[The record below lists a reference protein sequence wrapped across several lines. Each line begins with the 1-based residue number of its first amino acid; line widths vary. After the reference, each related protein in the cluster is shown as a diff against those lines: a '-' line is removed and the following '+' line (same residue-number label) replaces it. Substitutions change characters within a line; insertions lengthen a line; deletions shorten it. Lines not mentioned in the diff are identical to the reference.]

1 MKGGLGVNNKM
12 PISVW
17 ILVIA
22 MALNTTAA
30 SFLWPFNTLYIHDFL
45 GESMT
50 LAGVALL
57 VNSALAIVGNY
68 IGGTLF
74 DRIGGKTTLMI
85 SVGLLLA
92 SSLGFLLFHATFFGY
107 LVWLGLI
114 GLSGGLVFPTVYAFA
129 GLIWPEGGRRSFNA
143 IYVAQNVGVA
153 LGTAMSGQIARLNI
167 EWIFYANFFL
177 SVLFV
182 VVLLFGLRY
191 LKNPARPVVQSQLE
205 AAATTLSSATMKSMW
220 YVAVGYAVLWFV
232 YVQWQGTIAVHSK
245 DLGVTISQ
253 YSLLWTVNGAMIVF
267 AQPLLNRVLR
277 QFEDD
282 LKRQLIIGAS
292 IFLGAFL
299 IVPFAGGFGMFMV
312 AMVVMTIGEMFVWPA
327 VPTIAAKLAP
337 PGKAGQYQGL
347 VNIAASVGRMI
358 GPTLSGFVYD
368 MFGITVVFG
377 MLLLLATL
385 ALTLFVI
392 MKDIRVTEKS
402 S

>member
-1 MKGGLGVNNKM
+1 MKQSM

-30 SFLWPFNTLYIHDFL
+30 SFLWPFNTLYIHEFL

-50 LAGVALL
+50 LAGMALL

-74 DRIGGKTTLMI
+74 DRIGGKRTLVF
-85 SVGLLLA
+85 SVGLLLM
-92 SSLGFLLFHATFFGY
+92 SSFGFLLFHATFSGY
-107 LVWLGLI
+107 LIWLGLI
-114 GLSGGLVFPTVYAFA
+114 GFSSGLVFPTVYAFA
-129 GLIWPEGGRRSFNA
+129 GIIWPEGGRRSFNA

-153 LGTAMSGQIARLNI
+153 LGTAMSGQIARFNI
-167 EWIFYANFFL
+167 EWIFYANFSL

-182 VVLLFGLRY
+182 IVLLFGLRY
-191 LKNPARPVVQSQLE
+191 LKNPAKPVVPSQLE
-205 AAATTLSSATMKSMW
+205 AAATTLSSTTMRSMG
-220 YVAVGYAVLWFV
+220 YVALGYAVLWFV

-282 LKRQLIIGAS
+282 LKRQLLIGSS
-292 IFLGAFL
+292 IFLLAFL
-299 IVPFAGGFGMFMV
+299 VVPFAEGFTMFMV

-337 PGKAGQYQGL
+337 AGKAGQYQGL

-358 GPTLSGFVYD
+358 GPTFSGLLFD
-368 MFGITVVFG
+368 SFG
-377 MLLLLATL
+377 MNAVFVLLILLIVTANL
-385 ALTLFVI
+385 VFLR
-392 MKDIRVTEKS
+392 IRSLNVQT
-402 S
+402 

>member
-1 MKGGLGVNNKM
+1 MNNKM
-12 PISVW
+12 PISIW

-30 SFLWPFNTLYIHDFL
+30 SFLWPFNTLYINGHL

-57 VNSALAIVGNY
+57 VNSALAIAGNY

-74 DRIGGKTTLMI
+74 DRLGGKKTLVI
-85 SVGLLLA
+85 SVTLLLA

-107 LVWLGLI
+107 LAWLGMI
-114 GLSGGLVFPTVYAFA
+114 GFSGGLVFPTVYAFA

-153 LGTAMSGQIARLNI
+153 LGTAMSGQVARINI

-182 VVLLFGLRY
+182 VVLLFGFRY
-191 LKNPARPVVQSQLE
+191 LKNPGRPVVQSQLE
-205 AAATTLSSATMKSMW
+205 AAATTLSGATMKSMW
-220 YVAVGYAVLWFV
+220 YVAIGYAVLWFV
-232 YVQWQGTIAVHSK
+232 YVQWQGTIAVHSQG
-245 DLGVTISQ
+245 LGVSISQ

-267 AQPLLNRVLR
+267 AQPLLNRMLR

-282 LKRQLIIGAS
+282 LKRQLVIGGV
-292 IFLGAFL
+292 IFLAAFA
-299 IVPFAGGFGMFMV
+299 IVPFAGAFSMFMV
-312 AMVVMTIGEMFVWPA
+312 AMIVMTIGEMFIWPA

-347 VNIAASVGRMI
+347 VNIAASVGRMV
-358 GPTLSGFVYD
+358 GPTLSGLLYDVMGMNAVFV
-368 MFGITVVFG
+368 
-377 MLLLLATL
+377 LLIVLSSTG
-385 ALTLFVI
+385 LFFFT
-392 MKDIRVTEKS
+392 KAS
-402 S
+402 SLNRQTSEQ

>member
-1 MKGGLGVNNKM
+1 MKGGCGMKQSM

-30 SFLWPFNTLYIHDFL
+30 SFLWPFNTLYIHEFL

-50 LAGVALL
+50 LAGMALL

-74 DRIGGKTTLMI
+74 DRIGGKRTLVF
-85 SVGLLLA
+85 SVGLLLI
-92 SSLGFLLFHATFFGY
+92 SSFGFLLFHATFSGY
-107 LVWLGLI
+107 LIWLGLI
-114 GLSGGLVFPTVYAFA
+114 GFSSGLVFPTVYAFA
-129 GLIWPEGGRRSFNA
+129 GIIWPEGGRRSFNA

-153 LGTAMSGQIARLNI
+153 LGTAMSGQIARFNI
-167 EWIFYANFFL
+167 EWIFYANFSL

-182 VVLLFGLRY
+182 IVLLFGLRY
-191 LKNPARPVVQSQLE
+191 LKNPAKPVVPSQLE
-205 AAATTLSSATMKSMW
+205 AAATTLSSTTMRSMG
-220 YVAVGYAVLWFV
+220 YVALGYAVLWFV

-282 LKRQLIIGAS
+282 LKRQLLIGSS
-292 IFLGAFL
+292 IFLLAFL
-299 IVPFAGGFGMFMV
+299 VVPFAEGFTMFMV

-337 PGKAGQYQGL
+337 AGKAGQYQGL

-358 GPTLSGFVYD
+358 GPTFSGLLFD
-368 MFGITVVFG
+368 SFG
-377 MLLLLATL
+377 MNAVFVLLILLIVTANL
-385 ALTLFVI
+385 VFLR
-392 MKDIRVTEKS
+392 IRSLNVQT
-402 S
+402 

>member
-1 MKGGLGVNNKM
+1 MNKKM
-12 PISVW
+12 PISIW

-30 SFLWPFNTLYIHDFL
+30 SFLWPFNTLYINGYL

-50 LAGVALL
+50 LAGIALL

-74 DRIGGKTTLMI
+74 DRLGGKTTLVI
-85 SVGLLLA
+85 AVSLLLA

-114 GLSGGLVFPTVYAFA
+114 GFSGGLVFPTVYAFA

-153 LGTAMSGQIARLNI
+153 LGTAMSGQVARINI

-182 VVLLFGLRY
+182 VVLLFGFRY
-191 LKNPARPVVQSQLE
+191 LKETTRPVIQSQLE
-205 AAATTLSSATMKSMW
+205 AAATTLSGATMKSMW
-220 YVAVGYAVLWFV
+220 YVAIGYAALWFV
-232 YVQWQGTIAVHSK
+232 YVQWQGTIAVHSQG
-245 DLGVTISQ
+245 LGVTISE

-267 AQPLLNRVLR
+267 AQPLLNRMLR

-282 LKRQLIIGAS
+282 LKRQLIIGGV
-292 IFLGAFL
+292 IFLAAFL
-299 IVPFAGGFGMFMV
+299 VVPFAGGFAMFMV
-312 AMVVMTIGEMFVWPA
+312 AMIVMTVGEMFIWPA

-337 PGKAGQYQGL
+337 AGKAGQYQGL

-358 GPTLSGFVYD
+358 GPTMSGLLYD
-368 MFGITVVFG
+368 VFGINAVFG
-377 MLLLLATL
+377 LMILLSAIG
-385 ALTLFVI
+385 LFFFI
-392 MKDIRVTEKS
+392 KTGSLNRQTSEE
-402 S
+402 

>member
-1 MKGGLGVNNKM
+1 MNNKM

-30 SFLWPFNTLYIHDFL
+30 SFLWPFNTLYINGYL

-57 VNSALAIVGNY
+57 VNSALAIAGNY

-74 DRIGGKTTLMI
+74 DRIGGKRTLVI

-107 LVWLGLI
+107 LAWLGLI
-114 GLSGGLVFPTVYAFA
+114 GFSGGLVFPTVYAFA

-153 LGTAMSGQIARLNI
+153 LGTAMSGQIARIDI

-182 VVLLFGLRY
+182 IVLLFGLRY
-191 LKNPARPVVQSQLE
+191 LKNPGRPVVQSQLE
-205 AAATTLSSATMKSMW
+205 AAATTLSAATMKSMW
-220 YVAVGYAVLWFV
+220 YVAIGYAALWFV
-232 YVQWQGTIAVHSK
+232 YVQWQGTIAVHSQ

-253 YSLLWTVNGAMIVF
+253 YSLLWTVNGTLIVF

-277 QFEDD
+277 YFEDD
-282 LKRQLIIGAS
+282 LKKQLVVGAV
-292 IFLGAFL
+292 IFLAAFV
-299 IVPFAGGFGMFMV
+299 IIPFAGGFTMFMV
-312 AMVVMTIGEMFVWPA
+312 AMIVMTIGEMFIWPA

-337 PGKAGQYQGL
+337 PGKAGQFQGL

-358 GPTLSGFVYD
+358 GPTLSGLTFD
-368 MFGITVVFG
+368 LLGMNAVFG
-377 MLLLLATL
+377 LMLLLVVT
-385 ALTLFVI
+385 ALFFF
-392 MKDIRVTEKS
+392 MKIRS
-402 S
+402 LNRQS

>member
-1 MKGGLGVNNKM
+1 M
-12 PISVW
+12 PISIW

-30 SFLWPFNTLYIHDFL
+30 SFLWPFNTLYINGHL

-57 VNSALAIVGNY
+57 VNSALAIAGNY

-74 DRIGGKTTLMI
+74 DRLGGKKTLVI
-85 SVGLLLA
+85 SVTLLLA

-107 LVWLGLI
+107 LAWLGMI
-114 GLSGGLVFPTVYAFA
+114 GFSGGLVFPTVYAFA

-153 LGTAMSGQIARLNI
+153 LGTAMSGQVARINI

-182 VVLLFGLRY
+182 VVLLFGFRY
-191 LKNPARPVVQSQLE
+191 LKNPGRPVVQSQLE
-205 AAATTLSSATMKSMW
+205 AAATTLSGATMKSMW
-220 YVAVGYAVLWFV
+220 YVAIGYAVLWFV
-232 YVQWQGTIAVHSK
+232 YVQWQGTIAVHSQG
-245 DLGVTISQ
+245 LGVSISQ

-267 AQPLLNRVLR
+267 AQPLLNRMLR

-282 LKRQLIIGAS
+282 LKRQLVIGGV
-292 IFLGAFL
+292 IFLAAFA
-299 IVPFAGGFGMFMV
+299 IVPFAGAFSMFMV
-312 AMVVMTIGEMFVWPA
+312 AMIVMTIGEMFIWPA

-347 VNIAASVGRMI
+347 VNIAASVGRMV
-358 GPTLSGFVYD
+358 GPTLSGLLYDVMGMNAVFV
-368 MFGITVVFG
+368 
-377 MLLLLATL
+377 LLIVLSSTG
-385 ALTLFVI
+385 LFFFT
-392 MKDIRVTEKS
+392 KAS
-402 S
+402 SLNRQTSEQ

>member
-1 MKGGLGVNNKM
+1 MNNKM

-30 SFLWPFNTLYIHDFL
+30 SFLWPFNTLYINGYL
-45 GESMT
+45 GESLT

-57 VNSALAIVGNY
+57 VNSALAIAGNY

-74 DRIGGKTTLMI
+74 DRIGGKRTLVL

-92 SSLGFLLFHATFFGY
+92 SSLGFLLFHATFLGY
-107 LVWLGLI
+107 LGWLGLI
-114 GLSGGLVFPTVYAFA
+114 GFSGGLVFPTVFAFA
-129 GLIWPEGGRRSFNA
+129 GVIWPEGGRRSFNA

-153 LGTAMSGQIARLNI
+153 LGTAMSGQVARIDI
-167 EWIFYANFFL
+167 ELIFYANFFL

-191 LKNPARPVVQSQLE
+191 LKDPGRPVVESQLE
-205 AAATTLSSATMKSMW
+205 TAVTTLSGATLKSMW
-220 YVAVGYAVLWFV
+220 FVAIGYAVLWFV

-267 AQPLLNRVLR
+267 AQPLLNRALR
-277 QFEDD
+277 YFEDD
-282 LKRQLIIGAS
+282 LKKQLVVGAV
-292 IFLGAFL
+292 IFLVAFA
-299 IVPFAGGFGMFMV
+299 IVPFAGGFTMFMV
-312 AMVVMTIGEMFVWPA
+312 AMIVMTVGEMFIWPA

-337 PGKAGQYQGL
+337 PGKAGQFQGL

-358 GPTLSGFVYD
+358 GPTLSGLVYD
-368 MFGITVVFG
+368 VFGIGAVFT
-377 MLLLLATL
+377 MLLLLTAIAL
-385 ALTLFVI
+385 AFFI
-392 MKDIRVTEKS
+392 FMKDIRVPEKS

>member
-1 MKGGLGVNNKM
+1 M
-12 PISVW
+12 PISIW

-30 SFLWPFNTLYIHDFL
+30 SFLWPFNTLYINGYL

-74 DRIGGKTTLMI
+74 DRLGGKTTLVI
-85 SVGLLLA
+85 AVSLLLA
-92 SSLGFLLFHATFFGY
+92 SSLGFLLFHATFSGY

-114 GLSGGLVFPTVYAFA
+114 GFSGGLVFPTVYAFA

-153 LGTAMSGQIARLNI
+153 LGTAMSGQVARINI

-182 VVLLFGLRY
+182 VVLLFGFRY
-191 LKNPARPVVQSQLE
+191 LKETTRPVVESQLE
-205 AAATTLSSATMKSMW
+205 TAATSLSGATMKSMW
-220 YVAVGYAVLWFV
+220 YVAIGYAVLWFV
-232 YVQWQGTIAVHSK
+232 YVQWQGTIAVHSQG
-245 DLGVTISQ
+245 LGVTISQ

-267 AQPLLNRVLR
+267 AQPLLNRMLR

-282 LKRQLIIGAS
+282 LKRQLVIGGI
-292 IFLGAFL
+292 IFLAAFA
-299 IVPFAGGFGMFMV
+299 IVPFAGAFSMFMV
-312 AMVVMTIGEMFVWPA
+312 AMIVMTIGEMFIWPA

-337 PGKAGQYQGL
+337 AGKAGQYQGL
-347 VNIAASVGRMI
+347 VNIAASVGRMV
-358 GPTLSGFVYD
+358 GPTMSGFVYD
-368 MFGITVVFG
+368 VFGIGAVFT
-377 MLLLLATL
+377 MLFMLTAIALA
-385 ALTLFVI
+385 FFI
-392 MKDIRVTEKS
+392 FMKDIRVPEKS

>member
-1 MKGGLGVNNKM
+1 MNNKM

-30 SFLWPFNTLYIHDFL
+30 SFLWPFNTLYINGYL

-74 DRIGGKTTLMI
+74 DRIGGKRTLVI

-107 LVWLGLI
+107 LAWLGLI
-114 GLSGGLVFPTVYAFA
+114 GFSGGLVFPTVYAFA
-129 GLIWPEGGRRSFNA
+129 GVIWPEGGRRSFNA

-153 LGTAMSGQIARLNI
+153 LGTAMSGQIARINI

-191 LKNPARPVVQSQLE
+191 LKNPGRPIVQSQLE
-205 AAATTLSSATMKSMW
+205 AAATTLSGATMKSMW
-220 YVAVGYAVLWFV
+220 FVAIGYAALWFV

-253 YSLLWTVNGAMIVF
+253 YSLLWTVNGALIVF
-267 AQPLLNRVLR
+267 AQPLLNRALR
-277 QFEDD
+277 YFEDD
-282 LKRQLIIGAS
+282 LKRQLVVGAI
-292 IFLGAFL
+292 IFLAAFI
-299 IVPFAGGFGMFMV
+299 IVPFAGGFTMFMV
-312 AMVVMTIGEMFVWPA
+312 AMVVMTIGEMFIWPA

-337 PGKAGQYQGL
+337 PGKSGQFQGL

-358 GPTLSGFVYD
+358 GPTLSGLTFD
-368 MFGITVVFG
+368 LLGMNAVFG
-377 MLLLLATL
+377 LLLLLIVT
-385 ALTLFVI
+385 ALFFF
-392 MKDIRVTEKS
+392 MKIRS
-402 S
+402 LNRQN

>member
-1 MKGGLGVNNKM
+1 
-12 PISVW
+12 
-17 ILVIA
+17 
-22 MALNTTAA
+22 
-30 SFLWPFNTLYIHDFL
+30 FLWPFNTLYIHDFL

-74 DRIGGKTTLMI
+74 DRIGGKMTLMI

-107 LVWLGLI
+107 LVWLGMI
-114 GLSGGLVFPTVYAFA
+114 GFSGGLVFPTVYAFA

-153 LGTAMSGQIARLNI
+153 LGTAMSGQIARFNI

-358 GPTLSGFVYD
+358 GPTFSGLLFD
-368 MFGITVVFG
+368 AFG
-377 MLLLLATL
+377 MNAVFTLIILLIITANIVFLR
-385 ALTLFVI
+385 
-392 MKDIRVTEKS
+392 IRSLNVQS

>member
-1 MKGGLGVNNKM
+1 MNKKM
-12 PISVW
+12 PISIW

-30 SFLWPFNTLYIHDFL
+30 SFLWPFNTLYINGYL

-74 DRIGGKTTLMI
+74 DRLGGKTTLVI
-85 SVGLLLA
+85 AVSLLLA
-92 SSLGFLLFHATFFGY
+92 SSLGFLLFHATFSGY

-114 GLSGGLVFPTVYAFA
+114 GFSGGLVFPTVYAFA

-153 LGTAMSGQIARLNI
+153 LGTAMSGQVARINI

-182 VVLLFGLRY
+182 VVLLFGFRY
-191 LKNPARPVVQSQLE
+191 LKETTRPVVESQLE
-205 AAATTLSSATMKSMW
+205 TAATSLSGATMKSMW
-220 YVAVGYAVLWFV
+220 YVAIGYAVLWFV
-232 YVQWQGTIAVHSK
+232 YVQWQGTIAVHSQG
-245 DLGVTISQ
+245 LGVTISQ

-267 AQPLLNRVLR
+267 AQPLLNRMLR

-282 LKRQLIIGAS
+282 LKRQLVIGGI
-292 IFLGAFL
+292 IFLAAFA
-299 IVPFAGGFGMFMV
+299 IVPFAGAFSMFMV
-312 AMVVMTIGEMFVWPA
+312 AMIVMTIGEMFIWPA

-337 PGKAGQYQGL
+337 AGKAGQYQGL
-347 VNIAASVGRMI
+347 VNIAASVGRMV
-358 GPTLSGFVYD
+358 GPTMSGFVYD
-368 MFGITVVFG
+368 VFGIGAVFT
-377 MLLLLATL
+377 MLFMLTAIALA
-385 ALTLFVI
+385 FFI
-392 MKDIRVTEKS
+392 FMKDIRVPEKS

>member
-1 MKGGLGVNNKM
+1 MNKKM
-12 PISVW
+12 PMSVW

-30 SFLWPFNTLYIHDFL
+30 SFLWPFNTLYIHEFL
-45 GESMT
+45 GETMT
-50 LAGVALL
+50 LAGIALL
-57 VNSALAIVGNY
+57 VNSAMAIVGNY

-74 DRIGGKTTLMI
+74 DRIGGKRTLVM
-85 SVGLLLA
+85 SVGLLLG
-92 SSLGFLLFHATFFGY
+92 SSLGFLLFHATFLGY

-114 GLSGGLVFPTVYAFA
+114 GFSSGLVFPTVYAFA
-129 GLIWPEGGRRSFNA
+129 GIIWPEGGRRSFNA

-153 LGTAMSGQIARLNI
+153 LGTAMSGQIARFNI
-167 EWIFYANFFL
+167 EWIFYANFSL

-182 VVLLFGLRY
+182 VILLFGLRY
-191 LKNPARPVVQSQLE
+191 LKNPERPVVQSQLE
-205 AAATTLSSATMKSMW
+205 TAVTTISSATMKSMW
-220 YVAVGYAVLWFV
+220 YVAIGYAVLWIV
-232 YVQWQGTIAVHSK
+232 YVQWQGTFAVHSK

-282 LKRQLIIGAS
+282 LKRQLVIGAVV
-292 IFLGAFL
+292 FLAAFA
-299 IVPFAGGFGMFMV
+299 IVPFAGGFAMFMV

-358 GPTLSGFVYD
+358 GPTLSGFIYD
-368 MFGITVVFG
+368 VFGIGAVFV
-377 MLLLLATL
+377 LLLILATTAL
-385 ALTLFVI
+385 AFFI
-392 MKDIRVTEKS
+392 FMKDIRVTEKS

>member
-1 MKGGLGVNNKM
+1 M
-12 PISVW
+12 PISIW

-30 SFLWPFNTLYIHDFL
+30 SFLWPFNTLYINGYL

-74 DRIGGKTTLMI
+74 DRLGGKTTLVI
-85 SVGLLLA
+85 AVSLLLA
-92 SSLGFLLFHATFFGY
+92 SSLGFLLFHATFSGY
-107 LVWLGLI
+107 LLWLGLI
-114 GLSGGLVFPTVYAFA
+114 GFSGGLVFPTVYAFA

-153 LGTAMSGQIARLNI
+153 LGTAMSGQVARINI

-182 VVLLFGLRY
+182 VVLLFGFRY
-191 LKNPARPVVQSQLE
+191 LKETTRPVIESQLE
-205 AAATTLSSATMKSMW
+205 TAATSLSGATMKSMW
-220 YVAVGYAVLWFV
+220 YVAIGYAVLWFV
-232 YVQWQGTIAVHSK
+232 YVQWQGTIAVHSQG
-245 DLGVTISQ
+245 LGVTISQ

-267 AQPLLNRVLR
+267 AQPLLNRMLR

-282 LKRQLIIGAS
+282 LKRQLVIGGI
-292 IFLGAFL
+292 IFLAAFA
-299 IVPFAGGFGMFMV
+299 IVPFAGAFSMFMV
-312 AMVVMTIGEMFVWPA
+312 AMIVMTIGEMFIWPA

-337 PGKAGQYQGL
+337 AGKAGQYQGL

-358 GPTLSGFVYD
+358 GPTMSGFVYD
-368 MFGITVVFG
+368 VFGIGAVFT
-377 MLLLLATL
+377 MLFMLTAIALAF
-385 ALTLFVI
+385 FVF
-392 MKDIRVTEKS
+392 MKDIRVPEKS

>member
-1 MKGGLGVNNKM
+1 MNNKM

-30 SFLWPFNTLYIHDFL
+30 SFLWPFNTLYINGYL

-74 DRIGGKTTLMI
+74 DRIGGKRTLVI

-107 LVWLGLI
+107 LAWLGLI
-114 GLSGGLVFPTVYAFA
+114 GFSGGLVFPTVYAFA

-153 LGTAMSGQIARLNI
+153 LGTAMSGQIARINI

-191 LKNPARPVVQSQLE
+191 LKNPGRPIVQSQLE
-205 AAATTLSSATMKSMW
+205 AAATTLSGATMKSMW
-220 YVAVGYAVLWFV
+220 FVAIGYAALWFV

-253 YSLLWTVNGAMIVF
+253 YSLLWTVNGALIVF
-267 AQPLLNRVLR
+267 AQPLLNRALR
-277 QFEDD
+277 YFEDD
-282 LKRQLIIGAS
+282 LKRQLVVGAI
-292 IFLGAFL
+292 IFLAAFI
-299 IVPFAGGFGMFMV
+299 IVPFAGGFTMFMV
-312 AMVVMTIGEMFVWPA
+312 AMVVMTIGEMFIWPA

-337 PGKAGQYQGL
+337 PGKSGQFQGL

-358 GPTLSGFVYD
+358 GPTLSGLTFD
-368 MFGITVVFG
+368 LLGMNAVFG
-377 MLLLLATL
+377 LLLLLIVT
-385 ALTLFVI
+385 ALFFF
-392 MKDIRVTEKS
+392 MKIRS
-402 S
+402 LNRQN